1 MSIARHHAEWLSL
14 LEIDGPFLSMPAL
27 LRAFPQGLPA
37 DDPELARELRLVY
50 EEWLDDQGGLKP
62 DPAMHRAWVLW
73 VLRNVLEWDDEVL
86 IGGLEGCA
94 DPRLDA
100 LATAVAEQHETLR
113 PDCALADA
121 HASRDEDGG
130 APAVR
135 ALIMVVPPG
144 QGLERP
150 LAERR
155 WKVSPATR
163 MMTLLHARGVRVG
176 LLTNGERWMLVDA
189 PKGETTAFVSW
200 YARLWLD
207 ERLTQRAFRS
217 VLGAERFFGV
227 PDDETLEGLLAAS
240 ADQQKEV
247 TDQLGFQVREAVEI
261 LVDAIDRADQDRGR
275 ALLTGLAMSELYQA
289 SVTVMMRL
297 VFLFSAEERDLLL
310 LGDPLYDDNYAVST
324 LAARLREA
332 ADRYGEEVLGRRHDA
347 WSRLLATFRAVH
359 AGVDHDRMR
368 LPAYGGGLFDPDRF
382 PFLEGRPPGSRWRE
396 IAARPLPIDNRTVLH
411 LLEAL
416 QLLRVHVPG
425 GGGAETRR
433 LSFRALG
440 IEQIGHVYEG
450 LLDHTAVRAEDAV
463 LGLRGTKNKEPEVEV
478 GRLEEAEQKGQGQLI
493 RLLREE
499 TGRSASP
506 LKKALAVED
515 DLDADLQSK
524 LLGACGNDE
533 ELLYRIRPYAR
544 LIREDSYG
552 TPYVIKPKSAYVT
565 GGTDRRATGTHYT
578 PRSLTE
584 PIVRRTL
591 EPVVYRGPA
600 EGAEREDWR
609 LKSPA
614 ELLDLKV
621 CDMAMGSGAFL
632 VQACRYL
639 SERLLEAWESAEQAA
654 GAEPVGL
661 SGPRRLDITPE
672 GEPTDDRDRA
682 IPRDPIDREMLSL
695 RLIAT
700 RCLYGVDKN
709 PLAVE
714 MAKLSMWLLTLA
726 KGQRFT
732 FLDHAFKCGDSLVG
746 LSRKQLE
753 LFHWEEPKKGSQ
765 ILLASD
771 FIAGRLE
778 KAEELRRWV
787 REAGSEVS
795 EAELKLLNAQAEAAL
810 EDVRL
815 VGDVVIWAYF
825 EGGSKKAKEGR
836 RLAAWERVREWLGAE
851 AEDEA
856 AETGDREWA
865 EERAR
870 EMRGWE
876 QSVTP
881 LYWPIEFPE
890 VFDRDP
896 RGFDAIV
903 GNPPFAGKNT
913 MAAGSHG
920 HYPDWLKTLHQG
932 AHGNSDIVAHFYRRA
947 FALCAPGGTSGLI
960 ATNTIAQGD
969 TRSTGLAWICQHGGA
984 IYAADRRVPWPG
996 QAAVIVSVVHF
1007 RKGSY
1012 DGPRLLDGSVA
1023 DRITAFLFHM
1033 GSDEDPKQLAANA
1046 GKSYQG
1052 SIVLGMGFTFDDTD
1066 SKGVATPIAQM
1077 HRLIEKDPRNAE
1089 VIFPYIGGAEVNSSP
1104 THAHHRYVI
1113 NFGERS
1119 EEECRDRWPDLMAIV
1134 EEKVKSDRMKNNR
1147 EGYRKYWWQYGEKR
1161 GELFAA
1167 IEGLERVLVIS
1178 QVTQFI
1184 AFAFLSRDMVY
1195 SHRLY
1200 IVADADV
1207 RAFETLQSRVHEV
1220 WARFFGSSLRD
1231 GFMYSTCACFE
1242 TFPFPPDFETD
1253 PRLEAAGAAYYDFR
1267 AKLMVTNDEGLTD
1280 TYNRFHD
1287 PDETSPTIHELRD
1300 LHAAM
1305 DRAVLDAYGWTDI
1318 PTDCQFILDYE
1329 IDESSRRKK
1338 PWRYRWPDEVRD
1350 EVLGR
1355 LMALNQERYE
1365 EEVAQGLQG
1374 AKATRALAKQRATPD
1389 EAAETREPT
1398 ASAEQGRLF

>member
-14 LEIDGPFLSMPAL
+14 LEIDGPFLSMPVL

-73 VLRNVLEWDDEVL
+73 VLRNLLEWDDEVL
-86 IGGLEGCA
+86 IGGLKGGS

-100 LATAVAEQHETLR
+100 LATDVAEQHETLR
-113 PDCALADA
+113 PDFALADV
-121 HASRDEDGG
+121 HASRDEDDD

-150 LAERR
+150 LADRR
-155 WKVSPATR
+155 WKASPATR
-163 MMTLLHARGVRVG
+163 MMTLLHASDVRVG
-176 LLTNGERWMLVDA
+176 LVTNGERWMLVDA

-227 PDDETLEGLLAAS
+227 PDEETVEGLLAAS
-240 ADQQKEV
+240 ADHQKEV

-275 ALLTGLAMSELYQA
+275 ELLEGLAMSELYQA

-332 ADRYGEEVLGRRHDA
+332 ADRHGEEVLGRRHDA
-347 WSRLLATFRAVH
+347 WGRLLATFRAVH
-359 AGVDHDRMR
+359 AGVEHDRMR

-382 PFLEGRPPGSRWRE
+382 PFLEGRTPGSRWRE
-396 IAARPLPIDNRTVLH
+396 TASRPLPIDNRTVLH

-425 GGGAETRR
+425 GGGAETQR

-450 LLDHTAVRAEDAV
+450 LLDHKAARAEDAV

-478 GRLEEAEQKGQGQLI
+478 GRLEEAQLEGEDQLI
-493 RLLREE
+493 RLLRDE
-499 TGRSASP
+499 TGRSSSP
-506 LKKALAVED
+506 LKKALTEED
-515 DLDADLQSK
+515 VDAEQQSK

-533 ELLYRIRPYAR
+533 ELLYRIRPFAH
-544 LIREDSYG
+544 LIRDDSYG

-600 EGAEREDWR
+600 EGAEREDWQ
-609 LKSPA
+609 LKGPA

-639 SERLLEAWESAEQAA
+639 SERLMEAWESAEQSDRTDAA
-654 GAEPVGL
+654 AH
-661 SGPRRLDITPE
+661 SDSNRRDITPE
-672 GEPTDDRDRA
+672 GVPTDDSDQA

-746 LSRKQLE
+746 LSREQLE
-753 LFHWEEPKKGSQ
+753 LFHWEQPKKDSQ
-765 ILLASD
+765 MLLSSD
-771 FIAGRLE
+771 FIAARLKE
-778 KAEELRRWV
+778 AEELRRWV

-815 VGDVVIWAYF
+815 VGDVVIWAFF

-836 RLAAWERVREWLGAE
+836 RLAAWERVRGWL
-851 AEDEA
+851 
-856 AETGDREWA
+856 TGDGDRDWLVA
-865 EERAR
+865 KAHALRTHDHP
-870 EMRGWE
+870 
-876 QSVTP
+876 VPT
-881 LYWPIEFPE
+881 LHWPIEYPE
-890 VFDRDP
+890 VFDREP
-896 RGFDAIV
+896 SGFDAIV

-913 MAAGSHG
+913 MAAGHHA
-920 HYPDWLKTLHQG
+920 HYPDWLKTLHEG

-947 FALCAPGGTSGLI
+947 FALNAPVGTSGLI

-969 TRSTGLAWICQHGGA
+969 TRSTGLAWICQHGGT

-996 QAAVIVSVVHF
+996 QAAVIVSVVHV
-1007 RKGSY
+1007 RKGTY
-1012 DGPRLLDGSVA
+1012 DGSRLLDGSEV

-1046 GKSYQG
+1046 GKSFQG

-1066 SKGVATPIAQM
+1066 SKGVATPIAEM

-1113 NFGERS
+1113 NFGERG
-1119 EEECRDRWPDLMAIV
+1119 EEECRERWPDLMAIV
-1134 EEKVKSDRMKNNR
+1134 EEKVKPERMKLRDNSDGR
-1147 EGYRKYWWQYGEKR
+1147 RRKTYWWQFGR
-1161 GELFAA
+1161 HTPALFTAM
-1167 IEGLERVLVIS
+1167 EGLERVLAHAFTS
-1178 QVTQFI
+1178 KYLQ
-1184 AFAFLSRDMVY
+1184 FAFVPSDVVVAGPNCVFALERY
-1195 SHRLY
+1195 S
-1200 IVADADV
+1200 VFAAV
-1207 RAFETLQSRVHEV
+1207 QCSVHEI
-1220 WARFFGSSLRD
+1220 WARFVGSSHEDRLRYTTSD
-1231 GFMYSTCACFE
+1231 CFE
-1242 TFPFPPDFETD
+1242 TFPFPHDFERGR
-1253 PRLEAAGAAYYDFR
+1253 RLDAVGTAYYDFR
-1267 AKLMVTNDEGLTD
+1267 AKLMDENDEGLTD

-1287 PDETSPTIHELRD
+1287 PDESSPAIHELRE

-1329 IDESSRRKK
+1329 VDESSKGKK

-1365 EEVAQGLQG
+1365 EEVAEGLHG
-1374 AKATRALAKQRATPD
+1374 AKAKRALAMRGASVDDVIGERVSDARA
-1389 EAAETREPT
+1389 EGGAVQAK
-1398 ASAEQGRLF
+1398 LL